1 VFQQDELVSETKS
14 SPAYIRGNIDLKHEF
29 SIKEDNSN
37 FPNVTRLLRID
48 IWDKYYLNKFSI
60 IHLGTGEDL
69 TGKIRSNIPPR
80 IFLKFPFISAACGK
94 IYSDENYFHWLCV
107 SPPPGKYQIR
117 TVGGNYHCK
126 IMLINI

>member
-1 VFQQDELVSETKS
+1 MFQQDELVSETKS

-48 IWDKYYLNKFSI
+48 IWDKDYLNKFSI

-80 IFLKFPFISAACGK
+80 IFLKFPFISAACGFA
-94 IYSDENYFHWLCV
+94 SLLLR
-107 SPPPGKYQIR
+107 IR